1 MRFYPDLIHHL
12 IDSIHHLFH
21 LYHFISQNN
30 LQFHH
35 IIDSSEISNG
45 IYDIDD
51 VWNQSDD
58 ETGTGKKRRNSTR
71 TFLGDDDKILVVS
84 RKSSNEQKHDFPHHQ
99 RKLNVSLN
107 IRHEENTKT
116 IDYFLVD

>member
-1 MRFYPDLIHHL
+1 MIKINVCSNITFFSKTELDNVPFEYGE
-12 IDSIHHLFH
+12 
-21 LYHFISQNN
+21 
-30 LQFHH
+30 
-35 IIDSSEISNG
+35 IINSSEISNG

-107 IRHEENTKT
+107 IRPSTQ
-116 IDYFLVD
+116 